1 VRGFGHKHQYT
12 MATGVASH
20 HSQVPCLGL
29 VDLFGGRLETW
40 ECEGTQYR
48 CSSDSAL
55 SHLNARVYSCWEAAV
70 HRDRLAAPE
79 GFFSSQKT
87 GFLTLATTARLLTES
102 LNQANG
108 GFETPSPFS
117 FPPSLFARGGFE
129 KVADEN
135 PSQESFGLLH

>member
-1 VRGFGHKHQYT
+1 MRGFGHKHQYT

-55 SHLNARVYSCWEAAV
+55 SHPNARVYSCWEAAV

-79 GFFSSQKT
+79 GFFFFPKDRFPHPCHYGSPPDGVAEPGKWWV
-87 GFLTLATTARLLTES
+87 RDPIS
-102 LNQANG
+102 LRV
-108 GFETPSPFS
+108 SPL
-117 FPPSLFARGGFE
+117 SLFARRGFR
-129 KVADEN
+129 
-135 PSQESFGLLH
+135 ESSR